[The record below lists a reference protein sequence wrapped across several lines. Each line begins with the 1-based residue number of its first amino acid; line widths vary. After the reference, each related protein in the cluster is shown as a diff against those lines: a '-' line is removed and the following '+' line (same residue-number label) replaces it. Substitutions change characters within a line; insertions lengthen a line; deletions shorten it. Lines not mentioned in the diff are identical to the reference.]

1 MCTWAAPALL
11 LPFLDSFI
19 TMMARPLIVNDEFNG
34 GPRSSNGSSSS
45 RSSSNQR
52 SSNSSSGSSSPDS
65 PRSLARRSQ
74 LLWMVAL
81 AGVAWL
87 VKRSQQET
95 RPALLNP
102 PYCAWR
108 FVGNHDAWNVA
119 FPDMRSL
126 YHVMQMQMNEGDEF
140 KLVAESFPYARYAS
154 YQTYDLN
161 TLMSHQSL
169 RDVDI
174 IPDSKGP
181 NCYANLTAAQ
191 LGEKQG
197 GYTIYIT
204 GHGEQNYTNELRA
217 LPNGVS
223 SGQFD
228 IFFRIYVEEA
238 LQGPHQAPW
247 GHLPPYGKELAF
259 EWGWAP
265 PPRVYIK
272 RAHLH
277 DGKTWEELPFCQYR
291 RRKGFKLLAYLS
303 EIWPAPPPPFAGHP
317 SVAPNRANN
326 FFLPKYADR
335 EGKFASKDANYVGS
349 VCEPRNTNILTQ
361 NESSTAP
368 PFLWARVEG
377 RLPRV
382 PGSLYTPPYVANA
395 SDYDVRY
402 VSLSAVHR
410 TIPFRNHA
418 TVADT
423 QIINHYRRRLALKE
437 GEEWDG
443 KYVIWVVPPETEIG
457 IDTPYPKEV
466 REEGGVIMKWGAS
479 LFGGRTVEYPGLLY
493 RQVMAQSQVL
503 GLEGGGRREEGREE
517 GHVLR
522 PSAGVVDIVP
532 EKCEMGQ
539 VGPRREG
546 EEGREEEEVVMRGG
560 EYRGMEKFC
569 CSKEAAV
576 ECFMPGYVQHR
587 MGRFYPQVT
596 YYKGRPEDEFL
607 RKIEH

>member
-1 MCTWAAPALL
+1 MV
-11 LPFLDSFI
+11 
-19 TMMARPLIVNDEFNG
+19 ARPLIVNDEVNG
-34 GPRSSNGSSSS
+34 GTRSRNGGSSS
-45 RSSSNQR
+45 RSRR
-52 SSNSSSGSSSPDS
+52 SSTNRSIYSSSRVSSPDS

-87 VKRSQQET
+87 IKRSQQKT
-95 RPALLNP
+95 GPALLNP

-174 IPDSKGP
+174 IPDANGP

-204 GHGEQNYTNELRA
+204 GHGDQNYTNELRA
-217 LPNGVS
+217 LPNGVR

-228 IFFRIYVEEA
+228 VFFRIYVEEA
-238 LQGPHQAPW
+238 LQGPHQSPW

-265 PPRVYIK
+265 PPRLYIK

-277 DGKTWEELPFCQYR
+277 DGNTWEELPFCQYR

-303 EIWPAPPPPFAGHP
+303 EVWPAPPPPFAGHP
-317 SVAPNRANN
+317 SVAPNRADN

-349 VCEPRNTNILTQ
+349 VAEPRHAVVLGH
-361 NESSTAP
+361 NESSSSP

-377 RLPRV
+377 MLPRV
-382 PGSLYTPPYVANA
+382 PGSLYSPPYVANV

-423 QIINHYRRRLALKE
+423 EIMNHYRRRLALKDN
-437 GEEWDG
+437 EEWDG
-443 KYVIWVVPPETEIG
+443 KYIIWVVPPETEIG
-457 IDTPYPKEV
+457 VGTPLPKQV
-466 REEGGVIMKWGAS
+466 REEGGVVMKWGAS
-479 LFGGRTVEYPGLLY
+479 LFGGRTVVYPGLLY
-493 RQVMAQSQVL
+493 RQVMAQSHVL
-503 GLEGGGRREEGREE
+503 GLKGGEIREEGREE

-522 PSAGVVDIVP
+522 PSAGVADIVP
-532 EKCEMGQ
+532 EICGPGQ

-546 EEGREEEEVVMRGG
+546 EEGREEEEEAMKGAD
-560 EYRGMEKFC
+560 YRKMEKYC
-569 CSKEAAV
+569 CSKEAAM

-596 YYKGRPEDEFL
+596 YYKGRPEDDVL
-607 RKIEH
+607 RKIEN